1 VYVSETQASGEDQG
15 EADAHQNSESTKVE
29 NYGFLQNLA
38 NAERVTVHLKAS
50 LAASINEFPELAQME
65 AY

>member
-1 VYVSETQASGEDQG
+1 MSETQASGEDQG
-15 EADAHQNSESTKVE
+15 EADTHQNSESAKVE

-38 NAERVTVHLKAS
+38 NAERVTVHLKPS